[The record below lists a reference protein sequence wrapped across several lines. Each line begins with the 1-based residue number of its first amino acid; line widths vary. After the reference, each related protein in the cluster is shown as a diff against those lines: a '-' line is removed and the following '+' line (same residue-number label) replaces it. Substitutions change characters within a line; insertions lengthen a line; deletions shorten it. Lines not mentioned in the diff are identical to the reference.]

1 MCTSWTLTYS
11 LFSCIH
17 NLLPPECSGFTF
29 YFLILGKLCLY
40 VIGGKNM
47 CLDSFIT
54 EYFVCIV
61 PGHQIIIFDN
71 FFSFILVLAIVEY
84 VLDLFVIYTNVLF
97 CTFNFRSFLK
107 AAGIAQIAPVGY
119 VVILSTTKRL
129 QVLMMDLN
137 VHSVSINVS
146 FLF

>member
-1 MCTSWTLTYS
+1 
-11 LFSCIH
+11 
-17 NLLPPECSGFTF
+17 
-29 YFLILGKLCLY
+29 
-40 VIGGKNM
+40 M

-61 PGHQIIIFDN
+61 PGHLIIIFDN

-119 VVILSTTKRL
+119 VVILSPTKRL
-129 QVLMMDLN
+129 QVLLMDLN